1 MFTAF
6 LRFELATWRKQ
17 PLTYIFFAVTF
28 GLTFLA
34 MLWPN
39 LQIGQDL
46 RNLHVNAPFAIL
58 NRAGAMTMLCLLFIT
73 AIMASTATRD
83 SGSGYAQVLY
93 AAPLEKAGYLWGRFA
108 GGLLVAVLALL
119 GVLLAIALGAVLN
132 EPARVGAFQL
142 APYVQALGFFIVP
155 NVVLAGAII
164 YCLTVLTRNT
174 VYAFIAALG
183 LMVGFL
189 LVGLLTSNLEAPA
202 SVLLLDPFG
211 LRTLNALTKYW
222 TVAEKN
228 TEVLAFAGPL
238 LTNRLVWLGIAGAL
252 MGLTHGVFSF
262 TTSTGKAKKRRLAD
276 APTAARPSAP
286 TPQPRTQPRHDR
298 GAALVQLA
306 QQARLDLLGILK
318 SVPFWILLG
327 LGVINLLSIAATAS
341 EREGGHFY
349 PVTYTMLDLINGTYG
364 LFVIAVLVYYGGVLV
379 WKEQDARLDGILD
392 ASPRPSWVPYTAKML
407 TLVAVAAL
415 LTSVGVL
422 VCVAAQALQGY
433 TNFEWSLYGK
443 AVFGIEFTRYVM
455 VAVGTVFLHVLL
467 RNKFLAYG
475 LTVAIILFQSI
486 SGAALDW
493 NNNLLRFADT
503 PAFTY
508 SDMNGFGPFAES
520 IVWFKLYWAAFTM
533 LLAALTAGL
542 WVRGRAVGGAFS
554 AVQLRQSFTPAL
566 RAVAATGL
574 LTWLGLGGWIH
585 YNTNVRNDYATAAGE
600 QQVQADYE
608 KQYKRFERAPQPRV
622 TAVSLQVDLTP
633 EARAAKVQGRLTLT
647 NKTSRPLDTLRLSYG
662 SYLEDFQFSI
672 PGARPV
678 LNDERLRFRSFALQ
692 PALAPGDSLVLSY
705 SAHYRARGFENK
717 VSRPLIN
724 GNGTFLNNFD
734 LAPTIGYTRILELEN
749 ATDRARFGLAER
761 PRLAPQSD
769 SAAYANTYISTDAD
783 RLRFE
788 ATVSTSPDQI
798 AVAPGTMLKEWQQNG
813 RRYFHYRL
821 AAPVLNFYS
830 ITSARYQ
837 VRREKLNGVDLEIY
851 YHPAHPYNLDRMM
864 RSMRASL
871 AYYGQQFGA
880 YPQQQARIIEFPRYQ
895 KVAQAF
901 PGTMPY
907 SEGLGFIA
915 QTSPDDK
922 DVDRTYRV
930 VAHEMAH
937 QWWGH
942 QVTGAAVQGAT
953 FMSESVSE
961 YLSTLMLE
969 RLYGPARVLM
979 LRRYALDYYLRGR
992 ASEKVR
998 ELPLLYN
1005 EDQPHIHYAKGSL
1018 ALYSLRGY
1026 LGETRLH
1033 GALAQFMRDYEG
1045 RPAPYPT
1052 SDDLYGYLLRATPD
1066 SLHYFVAD
1074 QLKRITLYDNQVR
1087 EVAYKRLPDGGYKV
1101 FLQVEAHKRYAD
1113 ATGKETEAPLHD
1125 YIDVALYGARN
1136 KVLHRQRVRLDSH
1149 QKTLQLLVSA
1159 APTKATIDP
1168 DLLLIDRRP
1177 EDNTKEAVVIGRAG
1191 SPATALLAE

>member
-17 PLTYIFFAVTF
+17 PLTYIFLAVTF
-28 GLTFLA
+28 GLTLLA

-39 LQIGQDL
+39 LQMGTDL

-58 NRAGAMTMLCLLFIT
+58 SRASAMTMLCLLFLT
-73 AIMASTATRD
+73 AIMASIATRD
-83 SGSGYAQVLY
+83 SSSGYVQVLY
-93 AAPLEKAGYLWGRFA
+93 AAPLEKGGYLWGRFA
-108 GGLLVAVLALL
+108 GGVLVAVLALAAM
-119 GVLLAIALGAVLN
+119 LLAIALGALLN

-142 APYVQALGFFIVP
+142 APYAQAVGLFIVP

-183 LMVGFL
+183 LLVGFL
-189 LVGLLTSNLEAPA
+189 LVGLLTPNLDTPA

-222 TVAEKN
+222 TVADKN

-262 TTSTGKAKKRRLAD
+262 TASTRKAPKRRLAD
-276 APTAARPSAP
+276 APAPVRATP
-286 TPQPRTQPRHDR
+286 TPRPPVQPRYDR
-298 GAALVQLA
+298 RAALVQLT
-306 QQARLDLLGILK
+306 QQTRLDLVSILR
-318 SVPFWILLG
+318 SVPFWLLLG
-327 LGVINLLSIAATAS
+327 LGMLNLLSTAATAS
-341 EREGGHFY
+341 VREGGHFY

-364 LFVIAVLVYYGGVLV
+364 LFVITVLVYYGGVLV
-379 WKEQDARLDGILD
+379 WKEQDARLDGILA
-392 ASPRPSWVPYTAKML
+392 ASPRSSWVPYAAKML
-407 TLVAVAAL
+407 TLALIAAF
-415 LTSVGVL
+415 LTSMGVL
-422 VCVAAQALQGY
+422 VCVAAQAMQGY
-433 TNFEWSLYGK
+433 TRFEWGLYGQ
-443 AVFGIEFTRYVM
+443 AVFGIELTRYLM

-475 LTVAIILFQSI
+475 LTVALILFQSI

-493 NNNLLRFADT
+493 NNNLWRFADT

-508 SDMNGFGPFAES
+508 SDMNGFGPFVAG
-520 IVWFKLYWAAFTM
+520 IVWFKLYWAAFTV

-542 WVRGRAVGGAFS
+542 WGRGRAGGSLFS

-566 RAVAATGL
+566 RAVAALSL
-574 LTWLGLGGWIH
+574 LAWLGLGTWIY
-585 YNTNVRNDYATAAGE
+585 YNTAVRNDYATLAKDQAR
-600 QQVQADYE
+600 QADYE
-608 KQYKRFERAPQPRV
+608 RHYKRYEHAPQPRV
-622 TAVSLQVDLTP
+622 TAVNLRVDLTP
-633 EARAAKVQGRLTLT
+633 EARAVQVRGQLTLANHT
-647 NKTSRPLDTLRLSYG
+647 GRPLDTLRLSYG
-662 SYLEDFQFSI
+662 DYLEDFQFRI

-678 LNDERLRFRSFALQ
+678 LTDGRLHFRSFALR
-692 PALAPGDSLVLSY
+692 PALAPGDSLVLAY
-705 SAHYRARGFENK
+705 SAQYRARGFENK

-734 LAPTIGYTRILELEN
+734 LAPTIGYTRNLELES
-749 ATDRARFGLAER
+749 AADRARLGLPER
-761 PRLAPQSD
+761 PRMAPQGD
-769 SAAYANTYISTDAD
+769 SAAYANNYISSDAD

-788 ATVSTSPDQI
+788 ATVSTSPDQL
-798 AVAPGTMLKEWQQNG
+798 AVAPGTLLKEWQQPG

-821 AAPVLNFYS
+821 AAPVLNFYA

-837 VRREKLNGVDLEIY
+837 VRRERQNGIDLEIY
-851 YHPAHPYNLDRMM
+851 YHPGHPYNIDRML
-864 RSMRASL
+864 RAMRASL

-880 YPQQQARIIEFPRYQ
+880 YPQRQARIIEFPRYQ
-895 KVAQAF
+895 KFAQAF

-915 QTSPDDK
+915 QVSPDDH

-942 QVTGAAVQGAT
+942 QAVGAAVQGAT
-953 FMSESVSE
+953 FLSESISE
-961 YLSTLMLE
+961 YLSTVMLE
-969 RLYGPARVLM
+969 RQYGPARVQGV
-979 LRRYALDYYLRGR
+979 RRYALDYYLRGR
-992 ASEKVR
+992 ASEKER

-1005 EDQPHIHYAKGSL
+1005 EDQPHIHYAKGAV
-1018 ALYSLRGY
+1018 ALYALRSY
-1026 LGETRLH
+1026 LGEARLH
-1033 GALAQFMRDYEG
+1033 EALAQFMRDYKG

-1052 SDDLYGYLLRATPD
+1052 SENLYDYILRATPD
-1066 SLHYFVAD
+1066 SLHYFVQD

-1087 EVAYKRLPDGGYKV
+1087 DVAYQRLPSGRYQATV
-1101 FLQVEAHKRYAD
+1101 QLEIHKRYAD
-1113 ATGKETEAPLHD
+1113 QLGKETEAPLHD
-1125 YIDVALYGARN
+1125 YIDVALYGAAGRVLYSQRVLVTGPR
-1136 KVLHRQRVRLDSH
+1136 KVLRL
-1149 QKTLQLLVSA
+1149 TLSA
-1159 APTKATIDP
+1159 APQKAVIDP
-1168 DLLLIDRRP
+1168 DFLLVDRRP
-1177 EDNTKEAVVIGRAG
+1177 EDNSQAAVEIGRASG
-1191 SPATALLAE
+1191 Q

>member
-6 LRFELATWRKQ
+6 LRFELATWRRQ
-17 PLTYIFFAVTF
+17 PLSYIFLAVTF

-39 LQIGQDL
+39 LQMGQDL

-58 NRAGAMTMLCLLFIT
+58 SRAGAMTMLCLLFIT
-73 AIMASTATRD
+73 AMMASTATRD
-83 SGSGYAQVLY
+83 SGSGYAPVLY

-108 GGLLVAVLALL
+108 GGVLVAVLALL
-119 GVLLAIALGAVLN
+119 GVLLAIALGTPLN

-142 APYVQALGFFIVP
+142 APYLQAVGLFIVP

-183 LMVGFL
+183 LLVGFL
-189 LVGLLTSNLEAPA
+189 LVGLLTPNLDTPA

-211 LRTLNALTKYW
+211 LRTLHALTKYW

-228 TEVLAFAGPL
+228 SAVLDVAGPL
-238 LTNRLVWLGIAGAL
+238 LTNRLVWLGVAGAL
-252 MGLTHGVFSF
+252 MGLTHALFSF
-262 TTSTGKAKKRRLAD
+262 TTATGKAPKRRLAD
-276 APTAARPSAP
+276 APALTRPATATARP
-286 TPQPRTQPRHDR
+286 RVHPRHDR
-298 GAALVQLA
+298 GAALVQLR
-306 QQARLDLLGILK
+306 QQVRLDLLGILK

-327 LGVINLLSIAATAS
+327 LGMLNLLSVAATAS

-349 PVTYTMLDLINGTYG
+349 PVTYTMLDLINGTYAT
-364 LFVIAVLVYYGGVLV
+364 FVVAVLVYYAGVLV

-392 ASPRPSWVPYTAKML
+392 AAPRPSWVSYAAKLL
-407 TLVAVAAL
+407 TLVFIAAF

-433 TNFEWSLYGK
+433 TRFEWGLYGR

-475 LTVAIILFQSI
+475 LTVAIILFQAI

-520 IVWFKLYWAAFTM
+520 IGWFKLYWTAFCV
-533 LLAALTAGL
+533 LLVALTAGL
-542 WVRGRAVGGAFS
+542 WVRGRATGGSFGA
-554 AVQLRQSFTPAL
+554 AELRQSFTPAL

-574 LTWLGLGGWIH
+574 LAWLGLGAWIY
-585 YNTNVRNDYATAAGE
+585 YNIEVRNDYRTEADE
-600 QQVQADYE
+600 QALQADYE
-608 KQYKRFERAPQPRV
+608 KQYKRYEHAPQPRV
-622 TAVSLQVDLTP
+622 TAVRLQVDLTP
-633 EARAAKVQGRLTLT
+633 EARAVEVRGQLTLT
-647 NKTSRPLDTLRLSYG
+647 NKTGRPLDTLRLSYG
-662 SYLEDFQFSI
+662 SYLEDFRFSL

-678 LNDERLRFRSFALQ
+678 LNDQRLHFRSFALQ
-692 PALAPGDSLVLSY
+692 PALAPGDSLVLGY
-705 SAHYRARGFENK
+705 AAQYRARGFENQ

-724 GNGTFLNNFD
+724 GNGTFLNNFE
-734 LAPTIGYTRILELEN
+734 LAPTIGYTRNLELEN
-749 ATDRARFGLAER
+749 AADRAKFGLPER
-761 PRLAPQSD
+761 LRMAPQSD

-798 AVAPGTMLKEWQQNG
+798 AVAPGALRKEWQQNG

-821 AAPVLNFYS
+821 AAPVLNFYT

-837 VRREKLNGVDLEIY
+837 VRRERQNGVDLEIY
-851 YHPAHPYNLDRMM
+851 YHPGHPYNLDRMM

-895 KVAQAF
+895 KFAQAF

-915 QTSPDDK
+915 QTSPDDH

-942 QVTGAAVQGAT
+942 RVTGAAVQGAT

-961 YLSTLMLE
+961 YLSVLMLE
-969 RLYGPARVLM
+969 RHYGPKRVQQ

-1018 ALYSLRGY
+1018 ALYSLRSY
-1026 LGETRLH
+1026 LGEQRLH
-1033 GALAQFMRDYEG
+1033 AALGQFMRDYQG

-1052 SDDLYGYLLRATPD
+1052 SEDLYGYLLRATPD
-1066 SLHYFVAD
+1066 SLQYFVHD
-1074 QLKRITLYDNQVR
+1074 QLKRITLYDNQVQ
-1087 EVAYKRLPDGGYKV
+1087 ELAYQRLPDGRYQAIV
-1101 FLQVEAHKRYAD
+1101 QLETHKRYAD
-1113 ATGKETEAPLHD
+1113 QQGKETEAPLHD
-1125 YIDVALYGARN
+1125 YVDVALYGAGN
-1136 KVLHRQRVRLDSH
+1136 QVLYRQRVLVTSPRKELRVTLPVAP
-1149 QKTLQLLVSA
+1149 QKAV
-1159 APTKATIDP
+1159 IDP
-1168 DLLLIDRRP
+1168 DLLLVDRRP
-1177 EDNTKEAVVIGRAG
+1177 EDNSRTAVEIGRQAG
-1191 SPATALLAE
+1191 

>member
-17 PLTYIFFAVTF
+17 PLTYVFLAVTF

-39 LQIGQDL
+39 LQMGQDL

-58 NRAGAMTMLCLLFIT
+58 SRAGAMTMLCLLFIT

-93 AAPLEKAGYLWGRFA
+93 AAPLEKAGYLWGRFT
-108 GGLLVAVLALL
+108 GGVLVAVLALL
-119 GVLLAIALGAVLN
+119 GLVLAILLGTPLN

-142 APYVQALGFFIVP
+142 LPYVQAVGLFIVP

-189 LVGLLTSNLEAPA
+189 LVGLLTPNLDTPT

-211 LRTLNALTKYW
+211 LRTLHSLTKYW

-228 TEVLAFAGPL
+228 TALPEFVGPL

-262 TTSTGKAKKRRLAD
+262 TTATGKVKKQRLVEPV
-276 APTAARPSAP
+276 APVRASTP
-286 TPQPRTQPRHDR
+286 TPRPRVQPRHDR
-298 GAALVQLA
+298 NAALVQLL

-327 LGVINLLSIAATAS
+327 LGMLNLLSIAATAS

-364 LFVIAVLVYYGGVLV
+364 LFVIAVLVYYGGALV

-407 TLVAVAAL
+407 TLVFIAAF
-415 LTSVGVL
+415 LTSMGVL

-433 TNFEWSLYGK
+433 TNFEWSLYGQ

-475 LTVAIILFQSI
+475 LTVAIILLQAI

-493 NNNLLRFADT
+493 NNNLFRFADT

-520 IVWFKLYWAAFTM
+520 IVWFKLYWTAFCV
-533 LLAALTAGL
+533 LLLALTAGL

-566 RAVAATGL
+566 RAVAAAGL
-574 LTWLGLGGWIH
+574 LAWLGLGAWIY
-585 YNTNVRNDYATAAGE
+585 YNIDVRNDYTTEHEDQSLPAE
-600 QQVQADYE
+600 YE
-608 KQYKRFERAPQPRV
+608 KRYKRYEHAPQPRI
-622 TAVSLQVDLTP
+622 TAVNLQIDLTP
-633 EARAAKVQGRLTLT
+633 EARAVQVRGQLTLT
-647 NKTSRPLDTLRLSYG
+647 NRTGRPLDTLRLSYG
-662 SYLEDFQFSI
+662 SYLEDFRFTI

-678 LNDERLRFRSFALQ
+678 LNDERLHFRSFALQ
-692 PALAPGDSLVLSY
+692 PALAPGDSLVLGY
-705 SAHYRARGFENK
+705 SAQYRARGFENK

-724 GNGTFLNNFD
+724 GNGTFLNNFE
-734 LAPTIGYTRILELEN
+734 LAPTIGYTRNMELES
-749 ATDRARFGLAER
+749 ATDRAKFNLPER
-761 PRLAPQSD
+761 PRMAPQTD

-788 ATVSTSPDQI
+788 ATLSTSPDQI
-798 AVAPGTMLKEWQQNG
+798 AVAPGALLKEWQQNG

-830 ITSARYQ
+830 ITSARYK
-837 VRREKLNGVDLEIY
+837 VRRERQNGVDLEIY
-851 YHPAHPYNLDRMM
+851 YHPGHPYNLDRMM
-864 RSMRASL
+864 RSMRTSL

-895 KVAQAF
+895 KFAQAF

-915 QTSPDDK
+915 QTSPDDH

-942 QVTGAAVQGAT
+942 RVTGAAVQGAT
-953 FMSESVSE
+953 FLSESVSE

-969 RLYGPARVLM
+969 RRYGPARVLTM
-979 LRRYALDYYLRGR
+979 RRYALDYYLRGR

-1018 ALYSLRGY
+1018 ALYSLRSY
-1026 LGETRLH
+1026 LGEKRLH
-1033 GALAQFMRDYEG
+1033 GALGQFIRDYQG

-1052 SDDLYGYLLRATPD
+1052 SEDLYRYILRATPD
-1066 SLHYFVAD
+1066 SLQYFVAD

-1087 EVAYKRLPDGGYKV
+1087 EVAYQRLPDGRYQAIIQLEV
-1101 FLQVEAHKRYAD
+1101 HKRYAD
-1113 ATGKETEAPLHD
+1113 ELGKETEAPLHD
-1125 YIDVALYGARN
+1125 YLDLALYGADE
-1136 KVLHRQRVRLDSH
+1136 KVLARQR
-1149 QKTLQLLVSA
+1149 LLVDNHRKVVKLIVSSVPA
-1159 APTKATIDP
+1159 KAVIDP
-1168 DLLLIDRRP
+1168 DNLLIDRRP
-1177 EDNTKEAVVIGRAG
+1177 EDNSHAAF
-1191 SPATALLAE
+1191 ALK

>member
-17 PLTYIFFAVTF
+17 PLSYIFLAVTF

-34 MLWPN
+34 MLWPS
-39 LQIGQDL
+39 LQMGQDL

-58 NRAGAMTMLCLLFIT
+58 SRAGAMTMLCLLFIT

-93 AAPLEKAGYLWGRFA
+93 AAPLEKSGYLWGRFA
-108 GGLLVAVLALL
+108 GGVLVAVLALL
-119 GVLLAIALGAVLN
+119 GMLLAIVLGAPLN
-132 EPARVGAFQL
+132 EPARVGPFQL
-142 APYVQALGFFIVP
+142 MPYLQAVGLFIVP
-155 NVVLAGAII
+155 NAVLAGAII

-189 LVGLLTSNLEAPA
+189 LVGLLTPNLDTPA

-211 LRTLNALTKYW
+211 LRTFSALTKYW

-228 TEVLAFAGPL
+228 TEVLDFVGPL

-262 TTSTGKAKKRRLAD
+262 TTSTGKVKKQRLTEPA
-276 APTAARPSAP
+276 APVRTAAP
-286 TPQPRTQPRHDR
+286 TPRPRVQPRHDR
-298 GAALVQLA
+298 GAALVQLT

-318 SVPFWILLG
+318 SVPFWIILG
-327 LGVINLLSIAATAS
+327 LGVLNLLSVAATAS

-349 PVTYTMLDLINGTYG
+349 PVTYTMLDVINGTYG
-364 LFVIAVLVYYGGVLV
+364 TFVIAVLVYYGGVLV

-392 ASPRPSWVPYTAKML
+392 AAPRPSWVSYTAKLL
-407 TLVAVAAL
+407 TLVFVAAL

-475 LTVAIILFQSI
+475 LTVALILFQAI

-493 NNNLLRFADT
+493 NNNLFRFADT

-508 SDMNGFGPFAES
+508 SDMNGFGPFAAG
-520 IVWFKLYWAAFTM
+520 IVWFKLYWAAFTV
-533 LLAALTAGL
+533 LLVALTAGL
-542 WVRGRAVGGAFS
+542 WVRGRAVGVAFS
-554 AVQLRQSFTPAL
+554 AAQLRQSFTPML
-566 RAVAATGL
+566 RVVAATGL
-574 LTWLGLGGWIH
+574 LTWLGLGAWIY
-585 YNTNVRNDYATAAGE
+585 YNIDVRNDYTTEHEDQALA
-600 QQVQADYE
+600 ADYE
-608 KQYKRFERAPQPRV
+608 KQYKRYEHAPQPRV
-622 TAVSLQVDLTP
+622 TAVKLQVDLMP
-633 EARAAKVQGRLTLT
+633 AARAVQVQGQLTLT
-647 NKTSRPLDTLRLSYG
+647 NKTSRPLDTLRLSYS
-662 SYLEDFQFSI
+662 SYLENYQFRI
-672 PGARPV
+672 PGTRPV
-678 LNDERLRFRSFALQ
+678 LDDQRLHFRSFVLL
-692 PALAPGDSLVLSY
+692 PALAPGDSLLLRY
-705 SAHYRARGFENK
+705 SASYQARGFENK

-734 LAPTIGYTRILELEN
+734 LAPTIGYTRNLELES
-749 ATDRARFGLAER
+749 ATDRAKLGLPER
-761 PRLAPQSD
+761 PRMAPQSD

-788 ATVSTSPDQI
+788 ATLSTSPDQI
-798 AVAPGTMLKEWQQNG
+798 AVAPGALLKEWQQNG

-821 AAPVLNFYS
+821 AVPVLNFYS
-830 ITSARYQ
+830 ITSARYR
-837 VRREKLNGVDLEIY
+837 VRRERQNGVDLEIY
-851 YHPAHPYNLDRMM
+851 YHPSHPYNLDRMM

-871 AYYGQQFGA
+871 AYYGEQFGA

-895 KVAQAF
+895 KFAQAF

-915 QTSPDDK
+915 QTSPEDH

-942 QVTGAAVQGAT
+942 RVTGAAVQGAT
-953 FMSESVSE
+953 FLSESVAE

-969 RLYGPARVLM
+969 RQYGPDRVLKM
-979 LRRYALDYYLRGR
+979 RRYALDYYLRGR

-1018 ALYSLRGY
+1018 ALYALRSY
-1026 LGETRLH
+1026 LGEKRLH
-1033 GALAQFMRDYEG
+1033 GALGSFIQDYQN

-1052 SDDLYGYLLRATPD
+1052 SEDLYGYIVRATPD
-1066 SLHYFVAD
+1066 SLRYFVAD
-1074 QLKRITLYDNQVR
+1074 QLKQITLYDNQVQ
-1087 EVAYKRLPDGGYKV
+1087 EVAYQRLPDGRYRAIV
-1101 FLQVEAHKRYAD
+1101 QLEVHKRYAD
-1113 ATGKETEAPLHD
+1113 QLGKETEAPLHD
-1125 YIDVALYGARN
+1125 YIDVALYGPGN
-1136 KVLHRQRVRLDSH
+1136 KVLYQQRVLVTTSRKILR
-1149 QKTLQLLVSA
+1149 LLVPV
-1159 APTKATIDP
+1159 APQKAVIDP
-1168 DLLLIDRRP
+1168 NVLLVDRRP
-1177 EDNTKEAVVIGRAG
+1177 EDNSRAAIEMG
-1191 SPATALLAE
+1191 QVASQ

>member
-6 LRFELATWRKQ
+6 FRFELATWRKQ
-17 PLTYIFFAVTF
+17 PLTYIFLAVTF
-28 GLTFLA
+28 GMTFLA
-34 MLWPN
+34 MLWPS
-39 LQIGQDL
+39 LQMGQDL

-58 NRAGAMTMLCLLFIT
+58 NRAAAMTMLCLLFIT

-83 SGSGYAQVLY
+83 SGSNYAQVLY

-119 GVLLAIALGAVLN
+119 GMLLAIALGTPLN

-142 APYVQALGFFIVP
+142 APYLQAVGLFIVP

-189 LVGLLTSNLEAPA
+189 LVGLLTPNLDTPA

-211 LRTLNALTKYW
+211 LRTLSSLTKYW

-252 MGLTHGVFSF
+252 MGLTHGLFSF
-262 TTSTGKAKKRRLAD
+262 TTATGKAPKRRLAD
-276 APTAARPSAP
+276 APASVRTSPP
-286 TPQPRTQPRHDR
+286 TPRPQVQPRHDR

-306 QQARLDLLGILK
+306 QQVRLDLLGILK
-318 SVPFWILLG
+318 AVPFWILLG
-327 LGVINLLSIAATAS
+327 VGVINLLSIAATAS

-364 LFVIAVLVYYGGVLV
+364 LFVIAVLVYYAGVLV

-475 LTVAIILFQSI
+475 LTVAIILFEAI
-486 SGAALDW
+486 SGLALDW
-493 NNNLLRFADT
+493 NNNLLRFADN

-520 IVWFKLYWAAFTM
+520 IVWFKLYWAAFTV
-533 LLAALTAGL
+533 LLAALSAGL
-542 WVRGRAVGGAFS
+542 WVRGRAVGGTFS
-554 AVQLRQSFTPAL
+554 KAQLRQSFTPAL
-566 RAVAATGL
+566 RVVAATGL
-574 LTWLGLGGWIH
+574 LAWLGLGGWIH
-585 YNTNVRNDYATAAGE
+585 YNTAVRNDYTTQAHDQA
-600 QQVQADYE
+600 VQADYE
-608 KQYKRFERAPQPRV
+608 KQYKRFERDPQPRV

-633 EARAAKVQGRLTLT
+633 EARAAQVQGRMTLT
-647 NKTSRPLDTLRLSYG
+647 NKTSRPIDTLRLSYG
-662 SYLEDFQFSI
+662 SYLEDFRFTI

-678 LNDERLRFRSFALQ
+678 GNDQRLRFRSYALQ

-705 SAHYRARGFENK
+705 SAQYRARGFENK

-734 LAPTIGYTRILELEN
+734 LAPTIGYTRNMELES
-749 ATDRARFGLAER
+749 ATDRAKFNLPER
-761 PRLAPQSD
+761 ARMAPQSD

-798 AVAPGTMLKEWQQNG
+798 AVAPGSLVKEWQQHG

-864 RSMRASL
+864 RSMRASV

-880 YPQQQARIIEFPRYQ
+880 YQQQQARIIEFPRYQ
-895 KVAQAF
+895 QFAQAF

-915 QTSPDDK
+915 QVSDEDH

-937 QWWGH
+937 QWWAH
-942 QVTGAAVQGAT
+942 RVVGAAVQGAT

-961 YLSTLMLE
+961 YLSALMLE
-969 RLYGPARVLM
+969 RLYGPAKVLT
-979 LRRYALDYYLRGR
+979 LRRYALDFYLRGR

-1026 LGETRLH
+1026 LGEKRLH
-1033 GALAQFMRDYEG
+1033 GALAQFMHDYQG

-1052 SDDLYGYLLRATPD
+1052 SEDLYGYLLRATPD
-1066 SLHYFVAD
+1066 SLHYFVQD
-1074 QLKRITLYDNQVR
+1074 QLKRITLYDNQLQ
-1087 EVAYKRLPDGGYKV
+1087 EVAYQRLPDGRYQAIV
-1101 FLQVEAHKRYAD
+1101 QIEAHKRYANE
-1113 ATGKETEAPLHD
+1113 TGKETEAPLHD
-1125 YIDVALYGARN
+1125 YVDVALYGAGN
-1136 KVLHRQRVRLDSH
+1136 KVLFQQRVLVTSSRKIMRITVPTAP
-1149 QKTLQLLVSA
+1149 QKAV
-1159 APTKATIDP
+1159 IDP
-1168 DLLLIDRRP
+1168 DLLLVDRRP
-1177 EDNTKEAVVIGRAG
+1177 EDNSRAAIEIGRQP
-1191 SPATALLAE
+1191 SQ

>member
-17 PLTYIFFAVTF
+17 PLTYIFLAVTF

-34 MLWPN
+34 MLWPS
-39 LQIGQDL
+39 LQMGQDL
-46 RNLHVNAPFAIL
+46 RNLHVNAPYAIL
-58 NRAGAMTMLCLLFIT
+58 SRAGAMTMLCLLFIT

-108 GGLLVAVLALL
+108 GGVLVAVLALL
-119 GVLLAIALGAVLN
+119 GVLLAIVLGTPLN

-142 APYVQALGFFIVP
+142 TPYLQAVGLFIVP

-174 VYAFIAALG
+174 VYAFIATLG

-189 LVGLLTSNLEAPA
+189 LVGLLTPNLDTPT

-211 LRTLNALTKYW
+211 LRTLHSLTKYW
-222 TVAEKN
+222 TVSEKN
-228 TEVLAFAGPL
+228 NAVLDFAGPL
-238 LTNRLVWLGIAGAL
+238 LTNRLVWLGIAGL
-252 MGLTHGVFSF
+252 LIGLTHGVFSF
-262 TTSTGKAKKRRLAD
+262 TTSTGKVKKQRLSD
-276 APTAARPSAP
+276 APAPVRAAAP
-286 TPQPRTQPRHDR
+286 TPRPQVQPRHDR
-298 GAALVQLA
+298 SAALVQLV

-327 LGVINLLSIAATAS
+327 LGMLNLLSIAATAS
-341 EREGGHFY
+341 EREGGHFF

-364 LFVIAVLVYYGGVLV
+364 LFVIAVLVYYGGTLV

-407 TLVAVAAL
+407 TLVFIAAF
-415 LTSVGVL
+415 LTSMGVL

-433 TNFEWSLYGK
+433 TNFEWSLYGQ

-455 VAVGTVFLHVLL
+455 VAIGTVFLHVLL

-475 LTVAIILFQSI
+475 LTVAIILLQAI

-508 SDMNGFGPFAES
+508 SDMNGFGPFTES
-520 IVWFKLYWAAFTM
+520 IVWFKLYWTAFSV
-533 LLAALTAGL
+533 LLVALTAGL
-542 WVRGRAVGGAFS
+542 WVRGRAVGGTFS
-554 AVQLRQSFTPAL
+554 ATQLRQSFTPTL

-574 LTWLGLGGWIH
+574 LSWLGLGAWIY
-585 YNTNVRNDYATAAGE
+585 YNIEVRNDYTTKAEDQGL
-600 QQVQADYE
+600 QADYE
-608 KQYKRFERAPQPRV
+608 KRYKRYEHAPQPRV
-622 TAVSLQVDLTP
+622 TAVNLQVDLTP
-633 EARAAKVQGRLTLT
+633 KARAAQVRGQLTLT
-647 NKTSRPLDTLRLSYG
+647 NKTGRPLDTLRLSYG
-662 SYLEDFQFSI
+662 SYLEDFKFNI
-672 PGARPV
+672 PGGRSV
-678 LNDERLRFRSFALQ
+678 LNDQRLHFSSFVLQ
-692 PALAPGDSLVLSY
+692 PALAPGDSLVLGY
-705 SAHYRARGFENK
+705 SAQYQARGFENK

-734 LAPTIGYTRILELEN
+734 LAPFIGYSRNLELED
-749 ATDRARFGLAER
+749 ATDRAKFDLPER
-761 PRLAPQSD
+761 PRMAPQSD

-783 RLRFE
+783 RLRFQ

-798 AVAPGTMLKEWQQNG
+798 AVAPGALLKEWQQNG
-813 RRYFHYRL
+813 RRYFHYRP
-821 AAPVLNFYS
+821 AAPIINFYS
-830 ITSARYQ
+830 ITSARYK
-837 VRREKLNGVDLEIY
+837 VRRERQNGVDLEIY

-871 AYYGQQFGA
+871 AYYGEQFGA

-895 KVAQAF
+895 KFAQAF

-915 QTSPDDK
+915 QTSPDDH

-969 RLYGPARVLM
+969 RHYGPKRVLK

-998 ELPLLYN
+998 ELPLLTN

-1018 ALYSLRGY
+1018 ALYSLRNY
-1026 LGETRLH
+1026 LGEKRLH
-1033 GALAQFMRDYEG
+1033 GALGQFIRDYQN

-1052 SDDLYGYLLRATPD
+1052 SDDLYGYILRATPD
-1066 SLHYFVAD
+1066 SLQYLVTD

-1087 EVAYKRLPDGGYKV
+1087 EVAYQRLPDGHYQV
-1101 FLQVEAHKRYAD
+1101 TVQVEAHKRYAD
-1113 ATGKETEAPLHD
+1113 ELGKETEAPLHD
-1125 YIDVALYGARN
+1125 YIDLALYGAED
-1136 KVLHRQRVRLDSH
+1136 KVLTRQR
-1149 QKTLQLLVSA
+1149 LLVTNSRKVVRFTVAA
-1159 APTKATIDP
+1159 APAKAIIDP
-1168 DLLLIDRRP
+1168 DNLLIDRKP
-1177 EDNTKEAVVIGRAG
+1177 EDNTQAAF
-1191 SPATALLAE
+1191 ALK

>member
-6 LRFELATWRKQ
+6 LRFELATWRKH
-17 PLTYIFFAVTF
+17 PLSYIFLAVTF

-39 LQIGQDL
+39 LQMGQDL

-58 NRAGAMTMLCLLFIT
+58 SRAAAMTMLCLLFIT

-83 SGSGYAQVLY
+83 SGSGYAPVLY

-108 GGLLVAVLALL
+108 GGVLVAVLALL
-119 GVLLAIALGAVLN
+119 GVLVAIALGTPLSDQ
-132 EPARVGAFQL
+132 ARVGPFEL
-142 APYVQALGFFIVP
+142 APYLHAFGLFIVP

-183 LMVGFL
+183 LLVGFL
-189 LVGLLTSNLEAPA
+189 LVGLLTPNLETPA

-211 LRTLNALTKYW
+211 LRTLHALTKYW
-222 TVAEKN
+222 TVSEKN
-228 TEVLAFAGPL
+228 TQVLALAGPL

-262 TTSTGKAKKRRLAD
+262 TTSTGTAKKRRLAD
-276 APTAARPSAP
+276 APTAKRTSTP
-286 TPQPRTQPRHDR
+286 TPRPRVQPRHDR
-298 GAALVQLA
+298 GAALVQLT
-306 QQARLDLLGILK
+306 QQVRLDLLGILK
-318 SVPFWILLG
+318 SVPFWLLLG
-327 LGVINLLSIAATAS
+327 LGVVNLLSIAATAS
-341 EREGGHFY
+341 EREGGHFF

-379 WKEQDARLDGILD
+379 WKEQDACLDGILD
-392 ASPRPSWVPYTAKML
+392 AAPRPSWVPYAAKLL
-407 TLVAVAAL
+407 TLVVIAAL
-415 LTSVGVL
+415 LTAVGVL

-433 TNFEWSLYGK
+433 TNFEWGLYGK

-475 LTVAIILFQSI
+475 LTVVIILLQSI

-493 NNNLLRFADT
+493 NNNLFRFADT

-520 IVWFKLYWAAFTM
+520 ILWFKLYWAAFT
-533 LLAALTAGL
+533 LLLVALTAGL
-542 WVRGRAVGGAFS
+542 WVRGRAVGGTFS
-554 AVQLRQSFTPAL
+554 GSQLRQGFTPVL
-566 RAVAATGL
+566 RAMAATGL
-574 LTWLGLGGWIH
+574 LAWLGLGAWIN
-585 YNTNVRNDYATAAGE
+585 YNVAVRNDYATTAGE

-608 KQYKRFERAPQPRV
+608 KQYKRFERSPQPRV
-622 TAVSLQVDLTP
+622 TAVSLQVDLVP
-633 EARAAKVQGRLTLT
+633 EARAVQVQGQLTLV

-662 SYLEDFQFSI
+662 SYLEDYRFRI
-672 PGARPV
+672 PGARLA
-678 LNDERLRFRSFALQ
+678 LNDQRLRFRSYALH

-705 SAHYRARGFENK
+705 SAQYRARGFENK

-724 GNGTFLNNFD
+724 SNGTFLNNFE
-734 LAPTIGYTRILELEN
+734 LAPTIGYTRNLELES
-749 ATDRARFGLAER
+749 ATDRARLGLPER
-761 PRLAPQSD
+761 PRMAPQTD
-769 SAAYANTYISTDAD
+769 RAAYANTYISTDAD

-798 AVAPGTMLKEWQQNG
+798 AVAPGTLLKEWQANG

-837 VRREKLNGVDLEIY
+837 VRREKLGGVDLEIY
-851 YHPAHPYNLDRMM
+851 YHAAHPYNLDRMM
-864 RSMRASL
+864 RSMHASV

-895 KVAQAF
+895 QFAQAF

-915 QTSPDDK
+915 QPSPDDH

-953 FMSESVSE
+953 FLSESVSE
-961 YLSTLMLE
+961 YLSVLMLE
-969 RLYGPARVLM
+969 RLYGPAKVLT
-979 LRRYALDYYLRGR
+979 LRRYALDFYLRGR

-1018 ALYSLRGY
+1018 ALYSLRSY
-1026 LGETRLH
+1026 LGEKRLH
-1033 GALAQFMRDYEG
+1033 GALAQFMHDYQG
-1045 RPAPYPT
+1045 RPAPYPN
-1052 SDDLYGYLLRATPD
+1052 SGDLYGYLLRAAPD
-1066 SLHYFVAD
+1066 SLHYFVQD
-1074 QLKRITLYDNQVR
+1074 QLKRITLYDNQVQ
-1087 EVAYKRLPDGGYKV
+1087 EVAYQKLPDGRYQAIIQ
-1101 FLQVEAHKRYAD
+1101 LEAHKRYANEL
-1113 ATGKETEAPLHD
+1113 GKETEAPLHD
-1125 YIDVALYGARN
+1125 YIDVALYGTASQ
-1136 KVLHRQRVRLDSH
+1136 VLYRQRVLVTGPRKVLKVIVPAVP
-1149 QKTLQLLVSA
+1149 QKAV
-1159 APTKATIDP
+1159 IDP
-1168 DLLLIDRRP
+1168 DLLLVDRRP
-1177 EDNTKEAVVIGRAG
+1177 EDNSRAAVEIGRQSG
-1191 SPATALLAE
+1191 Q

>member
-17 PLTYIFFAVTF
+17 PLSYIFLAVTF

-39 LQIGQDL
+39 LQMGQDL

-58 NRAGAMTMLCLLFIT
+58 SRAAAMTMLCLLFIT

-83 SGSGYAQVLY
+83 SGSGYAPVLY
-93 AAPLEKAGYLWGRFA
+93 AAPLEKGGYLWGRFA
-108 GGLLVAVLALL
+108 GGVLVAVLALVGL
-119 GVLLAIALGAVLN
+119 LLAILLGTLLN

-142 APYVQALGFFIVP
+142 VPYVQAVGLFIVP

-189 LVGLLTSNLEAPA
+189 LVGLLTPNLDTPA

-211 LRTLNALTKYW
+211 LRTLSSLTKYW

-228 TEVLAFAGPL
+228 TAVLDFAGPL

-262 TTSTGKAKKRRLAD
+262 TTSTGKVKKQRLTEPAAPVRRA
-276 APTAARPSAP
+276 AP
-286 TPQPRTQPRHDR
+286 TPRPQVQPRHDR
-298 GAALVQLA
+298 GAALVQLT

-318 SVPFWILLG
+318 SVPFWIILG

-364 LFVIAVLVYYGGVLV
+364 TFVIAVLVYYGGALV

-392 ASPRPSWVPYTAKML
+392 ASARPSWVPYTAKLL
-407 TLVAVAAL
+407 TLVFVAAL
-415 LTSVGVL
+415 LTSVGLL

-433 TNFEWSLYGK
+433 THFEWSLYGQ

-475 LTVAIILFQSI
+475 LTVAIILFEAI

-493 NNNLLRFADT
+493 NNNLFRFADT

-508 SDMNGFGPFAES
+508 SDMNGFGPFAAA
-520 IVWFKLYWAAFTM
+520 IVWFKLYWAAFCV
-533 LLAALTAGL
+533 LLVALTAGL

-554 AVQLRQSFTPAL
+554 AAQLRQSFTPAL

-574 LTWLGLGGWIH
+574 LAWVGLGTWIY
-585 YNTNVRNDYATAAGE
+585 YNIDVRNDYTTEHEE
-600 QQVQADYE
+600 QSLAADYE
-608 KQYKRFERAPQPRV
+608 KRYKRYEHAPQPRV
-622 TAVSLQVDLTP
+622 TAVNLQIDLTP
-633 EARAAKVQGRLTLT
+633 EARAVQVKGQLTLT
-647 NKTSRPLDTLRLSYG
+647 NKTGLPLDTLRVSYG
-662 SYLEDFQFSI
+662 SYLEDFQFRI
-672 PGARPV
+672 PGGRPV
-678 LNDERLRFRSFALQ
+678 LNDQRLGFRSFVLQ
-692 PALAPGDSLVLSY
+692 PALAPGDSLVLGY
-705 SAHYRARGFENK
+705 SASYRARGFENK

-724 GNGTFLNNFD
+724 GNGTFLNNFE
-734 LAPTIGYTRILELEN
+734 LAPTIGYTRNLELES
-749 ATDRARFGLAER
+749 APDRAKFGLPER
-761 PRLAPQSD
+761 PRMAPQTD

-788 ATVSTSPDQI
+788 ATLSTSPDQI
-798 AVAPGTMLKEWQQNG
+798 AVAPGSLVKEWQQHG

-830 ITSARYQ
+830 ITSARYK
-837 VRREKLNGVDLEIY
+837 VRRERQNGVDLEIY
-851 YHPAHPYNLDRMM
+851 YHPGHPYNLDRMM

-880 YPQQQARIIEFPRYQ
+880 YSQQQARIIEFPRYQ
-895 KVAQAF
+895 KFAQAF

-915 QTSPDDK
+915 QTSPDDH

-937 QWWGH
+937 QWWAH
-942 QVTGAAVQGAT
+942 QVVGAAVQGAT

-961 YLSTLMLE
+961 YLSTVMLE
-969 RLYGPARVLM
+969 RQYGAAKVLTM
-979 LRRYALDYYLRGR
+979 RRYALDYYLRGR

-1005 EDQPHIHYAKGSL
+1005 EDQPHIHYAKGSV
-1018 ALYSLRGY
+1018 ALYALRSY
-1026 LGETRLH
+1026 LGEKHLH
-1033 GALAQFMRDYEG
+1033 GALGQFMRDYQG

-1052 SDDLYGYLLRATPD
+1052 SDDLYGYILRAAPD
-1066 SLHYFVAD
+1066 SLRYFVAD
-1074 QLKRITLYDNQVR
+1074 QLKRITLYDNQVQ
-1087 EVAYKRLPDGGYKV
+1087 EVAYQRLPDGRYQAIIR
-1101 FLQVEAHKRYAD
+1101 LEAHKRYAD
-1113 ATGKETEAPLHD
+1113 ALGKETEAPLHD
-1125 YIDVALYGARN
+1125 YLDLALYGAHN
-1136 KVLHRQRVRLDSH
+1136 KVLARQRLLVTNARKVVRL
-1149 QKTLQLLVSA
+1149 TVA
-1159 APTKATIDP
+1159 EPPVKAVIDP
-1168 DLLLIDRRP
+1168 DYLLIDRRP
-1177 EDNTKEAVVIGRAG
+1177 EDNTHAAIQIN
-1191 SPATALLAE
+1191 

>member
-17 PLTYIFFAVTF
+17 PLTYIFLAVTF
-28 GLTFLA
+28 GMTLLA
-34 MLWPN
+34 MLWPS
-39 LQIGQDL
+39 LQMGQDL

-58 NRAGAMTMLCLLFIT
+58 SRAGAMTMLCLLFIT

-93 AAPLEKAGYLWGRFA
+93 AAPLEKAAYLWGRFL
-108 GGLLVAVLALL
+108 GGVLVAVLALL
-119 GVLLAIALGAVLN
+119 GLLLAVLLGTLLN

-142 APYVQALGFFIVP
+142 APYVQAISLFIVP

-189 LVGLLTSNLEAPA
+189 LVGLFTPNLDTPA

-211 LRTLNALTKYW
+211 LRTLHALTKYW

-228 TEVLAFAGPL
+228 TAVPEFVGPL
-238 LTNRLVWLGIAGAL
+238 LTNRLVWLSIAGAL
-252 MGLTHGVFSF
+252 MGLTHGLFSF
-262 TTSTGKAKKRRLAD
+262 TTATGKVKKQRLAEPV
-276 APTAARPSAP
+276 APARPAAP
-286 TPQPRTQPRHDR
+286 TPRPRVQPRHDR
-298 GAALVQLA
+298 SAALVQLTE
-306 QQARLDLLGILK
+306 QTRLDLLGILK

-327 LGVINLLSIAATAS
+327 VGMLNLLSIAATAS
-341 EREGGHFY
+341 EREGGHFF

-364 LFVIAVLVYYGGVLV
+364 LFVVAVLVYYGGVLV

-407 TLVAVAAL
+407 TLVFIAAF
-415 LTSVGVL
+415 LTTMGVL

-433 TNFEWSLYGK
+433 TNFEWSLYGQ

-475 LTVAIILFQSI
+475 LTVAIILFQAI

-520 IVWFKLYWAAFTM
+520 IVWFKLYWTAFCV
-533 LLAALTAGL
+533 LLVALTAGL

-554 AVQLRQSFTPAL
+554 ATQLRQSFTPAL

-574 LTWLGLGGWIH
+574 VAWLGLGAWIY
-585 YNTNVRNDYATAAGE
+585 YNTAVRNDYATLAEDQGL
-600 QQVQADYE
+600 QADYE
-608 KQYKRFERAPQPRV
+608 KLYKRYEHAPQPRV
-622 TAVSLQVDLTP
+622 TAVNLQIDLTP
-633 EARAAKVQGRLTLT
+633 AARAVQVKGQLTLR
-647 NKTSRPLDTLRLSYG
+647 NKTGRPLDTLLVSYSG
-662 SYLEDFQFSI
+662 YLENYQFRI
-672 PGARPV
+672 PGARPG
-678 LNDERLRFRSFALQ
+678 LNDQRRHFRSFVLR
-692 PALAPGDSLVLSY
+692 PALAPGDSLVLGY
-705 SAHYRARGFENK
+705 SAQYRARGFENK

-734 LAPTIGYTRILELEN
+734 LAPTIGYTRNLELEN
-749 ATDRARFGLAER
+749 ATDRAKFGLPER
-761 PRLAPQSD
+761 ARMAPQSD

-798 AVAPGTMLKEWQQNG
+798 AVAPGSLLKEWQQNG

-837 VRREKLNGVDLEIY
+837 VRRERQNGVDLEIY
-851 YHPAHPYNLDRMM
+851 YHPGHPYNLDRMM
-864 RSMRASL
+864 KSMRASL

-895 KVAQAF
+895 QFAQAF

-915 QTSPDDK
+915 QTSPDDH
-922 DVDRTYRV
+922 DVDRTYRL

-969 RLYGPARVLM
+969 RQYGPARVLK
-979 LRRYALDYYLRGR
+979 LRRYAQDYYLRGR

-1018 ALYSLRGY
+1018 ALYSLRSY
-1026 LGETRLH
+1026 LGEQRLH
-1033 GALAQFMRDYEG
+1033 AALGQFMRDYQD
-1045 RPAPYPT
+1045 RPAPYP
-1052 SDDLYGYLLRATPD
+1052 SSEDLYGYLLRATPD
-1066 SLHYFVAD
+1066 SLQYLVAD

-1087 EVAYKRLPDGGYKV
+1087 EVAYQRRPDGRY
-1101 FLQVEAHKRYAD
+1101 QVTVQMEAHKRYAD
-1113 ATGKETEAPLHD
+1113 ELGQETEAPLHD
-1125 YIDVALYGARN
+1125 YLDLALYGTNN
-1136 KVLHRQRVRLDSH
+1136 KVLTRQR
-1149 QKTLQLLVSA
+1149 LLVTAPRKVVRFTVAA
-1159 APTKATIDP
+1159 APEKAVLDP
-1168 DLLLIDRRP
+1168 DLLLVDRRP
-1177 EDNTKEAVVIGRAG
+1177 EDNT
-1191 SPATALLAE
+1191 LAAFAMK